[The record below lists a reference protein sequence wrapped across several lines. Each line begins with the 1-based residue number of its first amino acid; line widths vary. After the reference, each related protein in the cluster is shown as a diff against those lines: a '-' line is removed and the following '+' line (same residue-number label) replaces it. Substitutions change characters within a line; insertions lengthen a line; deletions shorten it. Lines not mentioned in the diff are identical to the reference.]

1 MAKEIKNFKL
11 SELTC
16 TVPEKGQYENLPY
29 DYTDLKQSLI
39 DKGYKPEDF
48 DYIAVQADGKVL
60 YGGRRVWLM
69 QKDMSMDQSTEV
81 ACEIWTRAEFDAS
94 LVGRILSKSADFHP
108 TKDSKG
114 KVVPPKLTRV
124 PNSPLEGGYK
134 NLVKF
139 HKKKP
144 NIDGYDYSTKNS
156 VTGEV
161 IDAGK
166 S

>member
-1 MAKEIKNFKL
+1 MRY
-11 SELTC
+11 
-16 TVPEKGQYENLPY
+16 GQE
-29 DYTDLKQSLI
+29 QSLI
-39 DKGYKPEDF
+39 
-48 DYIAVQADGKVL
+48 
-60 YGGRRVWLM
+60 
-69 QKDMSMDQSTEV
+69 
-81 ACEIWTRAEFDAS
+81 
-94 LVGRILSKSADFHP
+94 
-108 TKDSKG
+108 KDSKG

-139 HKKKP
+139 HKKKA
-144 NIDGYDYSTKNS
+144 NIDGYDYATKNS

>member
-1 MAKEIKNFKL
+1 MAKEIRNFKL

-29 DYTDLKQSLI
+29 DYSDLKQSLI
-39 DKGYKPEDF
+39 DKGYKPEDY
-48 DYIAVQADGKVL
+48 DYIAVQDDGKVL

-69 QKDMSMDQSTEV
+69 QKDMSMDQSTEI

-94 LVGRILSKSADFHP
+94 LVARLAIKDYFPG
-108 TKDSKG
+108 KDSKG
-114 KVVPPKLTRV
+114 KIKEPKVKKHSLGV
-124 PNSPLEGGYK
+124 LEGYP
-134 NLVKF
+134 NLVKL
-139 HKKKP
+139 HKRKS
-144 NIDGYDYSTKNS
+144 NISGYDYDLKNS
-156 VTGEV
+156 AGEK

>member
-16 TVPEKGQYENLPY
+16 TVPASGQYENLPY
-29 DYTDLKQSLI
+29 DYADLKQSLI
-39 DKGYKPEDF
+39 DKGYKPEDY

-69 QKDMSMDQSTEV
+69 QKDMSMDQNTEV

-94 LVGRILSKSADFHP
+94 LVARLGVKDYFPGKDDKGNIKEPKVQKHTVAPLS
-108 TKDSKG
+108 
-114 KVVPPKLTRV
+114 
-124 PNSPLEGGYK
+124 GYK
-134 NLVKF
+134 NLVAR

-144 NIDGYDYSTKNS
+144 NIAGYDYDATNS
-156 VTGEV
+156 AGEK

>member
-1 MAKEIKNFKL
+1 MAKEIKKFKL

-29 DYTDLKQSLI
+29 DYSDLKQSLI
-39 DKGYKPEDF
+39 DKGYKPEDY
-48 DYIAVQADGKVL
+48 DYIAVQSDGKVL

-69 QKDMSMDQSTEV
+69 QKDMSMDQSTEI

-94 LVGRILSKSADFHP
+94 LVATLNVKDYFPG
-108 TKDSKG
+108 KDSKG
-114 KVVPPKLTRV
+114 NIGTPKKQIAQTAVL
-124 PNSPLEGGYK
+124 NGYP
-134 NLVKF
+134 NLVAR

-144 NIDGYDYSTKNS
+144 NIAGYDYDMKNS
-156 VTGEV
+156 AGEK